1 MATTFTKPKKKIF
14 FIVNPLAGGK
24 KKSNVVRNIQQNT
37 DTASLDYEIR
47 LTERAG
53 HATELSREAIERGF
67 DIIVAAGGDGTINEV
82 ARELIGKETIL
93 GIIPLGSGNGLARHL
108 GIPRYVS
115 QAVRLINMANYILID
130 TAEINGYPFIS
141 IAGVGFDA
149 LVAKE
154 FAKNKKRGFITYFNI
169 IRNRLIG
176 YKPKKYTLVFD
187 EGRQITD
194 RAFFISFANSNQF
207 GYNTTIAPNARLN
220 DGLLD
225 VCIVKK
231 PKLPEL
237 PVVINLLFLKRI
249 DLAPGVTIVQSKGL
263 TVNRKKA
270 RLVNIDGEA
279 VKMGKKLRIVVKPL
293 SLKVIIPGNE

>member
-1 MATTFTKPKKKIF
+1 MTAVPKPKKKIC

-24 KKSNVVRNIQQNT
+24 KTAGIVKGIEQNI
-37 DTASLDYEIR
+37 DPDLFEYEVR

-53 HATELSREAIERGF
+53 HASELSREALARECN
-67 DIIVAAGGDGTINEV
+67 IIVAVGGDGTINEV
-82 ARELIGKETIL
+82 AKELIRKEATL

-108 GIPRYVS
+108 GIPRHIS
-115 QAVRLINMANYILID
+115 GAVRLLNKANHILID
-130 TAEINGYPFIS
+130 TAEVNGHPFVS

-154 FAKNKKRGFITYFNI
+154 FASNKKRGFITYFNI
-169 IRNRLIG
+169 IRNRFIN

-187 EGRQITD
+187 EGMKICD

-237 PVVINLLFLKRI
+237 PVVINLLLLKRV

-263 TVNRKKA
+263 TVKRKKA
-270 RLVNIDGEA
+270 RPVNIDGEA
-279 VKMGKKLRIVVKPL
+279 VMMGKKLRVEINPL
-293 SLKVIIPGNE
+293 SLKVIIPENE

>member
-1 MATTFTKPKKKIF
+1 MVTSLTIAKKKTL

-24 KKSNVVRNIQQNT
+24 KKSNVVRNIQQNA
-37 DTASLDYEIR
+37 DPASLDYEIR
-47 LTERAG
+47 FTERAG
-53 HATELSREAIERGF
+53 HATELSIEAIERGF
-67 DIIVAAGGDGTINEV
+67 DIVVAVGGDGTINEV
-82 ARELIGKETIL
+82 ANALVGKDVIL

-108 GIPRYVS
+108 GIPRH
-115 QAVRLINMANYILID
+115 QAKAVRLINRANFMLID
-130 TAEINGYPFIS
+130 TAEINGHPFIS

-154 FAKNKKRGFITYFNI
+154 FAESKKRGFITYFNI
-169 IRNRLIG
+169 IRNRLIS

-187 EGRQITD
+187 EGMQITD

-231 PKLPEL
+231 PRLPEL

-263 TVNRKKA
+263 TVIRKKA
-270 RLVNIDGEA
+270 RPVNIDGEA
-279 VKMGKKLRIVVKPL
+279 VKMGKKLSVRVKPL
-293 SLKVIIPGNE
+293 SLKVIIPENE

>member
-1 MATTFTKPKKKIF
+1 MTATFPEAKKKVC

-24 KKSNVVRNIQQNT
+24 KKTGIIQNIEQNI
-37 DTASLDYEIR
+37 DKDLFEYEIR

-53 HATELSREAIERGF
+53 HATELSREALTRKF
-67 DIIVAAGGDGTINEV
+67 NIIVAVGGDGTINEV
-82 ARELIGKETIL
+82 ARALTGKQAIL

-108 GIPRYVS
+108 DIPRQVS
-115 QAVRLINMANYILID
+115 RAVRLINKANHILID
-130 TAEINGYPFIS
+130 TAEVNGHPFIS

-154 FAKNKKRGFITYFNI
+154 FADNKKRGFITYFNI
-169 IRNRLIG
+169 IRNRFIN
-176 YKPKKYTLVFD
+176 YKPKKYTLIFD
-187 EGRQITD
+187 EGIRISN

-237 PVVINLLFLKRI
+237 PVVINLLLLKRI
-249 DLAPGVTIVQSKGL
+249 DLAPGVTIIQSKGL
-263 TVNRKKA
+263 TVKRKKA
-270 RLVNIDGEA
+270 RPVNIDGEA
-279 VKMGKKLRIVVKPL
+279 VTMGKKLRVEINPL
-293 SLKVIIPGNE
+293 SLKVIIPENE